1 MSDFEQF
8 STEIRKATGPRGRGN
23 RPDITYN
30 LMDGYEY
37 YREKVPLGGKNRVG
51 RAMFCK
57 IISEMNLAV
66 MNEVI
71 NGKTIALPAGFGTL
85 SIEKQST
92 KMWIDDNGKLQATKP
107 VNMRETLKLWHEDEE
122 ARLKK
127 TFVRYDE
134 EFVFRITSH
143 RKNVGFTNMR
153 YIRFRPCRYFRQAL
167 KNKIINDKNYDT
179 YERGKVDKFEGY

>member
-30 LMDGYEY
+30 LLDGYEY
-37 YREKVPLGGKNRVG
+37 YRGKVPLGEKNRVG
-51 RAMFCK
+51 RNLFCK
-57 IISEMNLAV
+57 IISEMNLAILD
-66 MNEVI
+66 EVI
-71 NGKTIALPAGFGTL
+71 NGKTISLPMGFGTL

-92 KMWIDDNGKLQATKP
+92 KVWIDDDGKLQATKP

-127 TFVRYDE
+127 IFVRYDE
-134 EFVFRITSH
+134 DFVFRITSH